1 MYGTVARFH
10 MKPGVAAQLLTRL
23 RELNVERDP
32 GLVAE
37 YIYHMDADPN
47 VYYMAVAYE
56 SKEAYRANATR
67 PQTHARYVQ
76 LMEFAAA
83 EPEWHDGEIVFAIT

>member
-10 MKPGVAAQLLTRL
+10 LKPGVAAQLLTRL

-37 YIYHMDADPN
+37 FVYHMDAEPD

-56 SKEAYRANATR
+56 SKEVYRANSTR
-67 PQTHARYVQ
+67 PQTQARYVE
-76 LMEFAAA
+76 LMKFTAA
-83 EPEWHDGEIVFAIT
+83 EPEWHDGEIVFTM